1 MTLHTPSRRRSP
13 PALPVQPHRRHFPR
27 RTVAPWR
34 RQPQVVEGRS
44 GRGRRVAARPRT
56 ATRAPNLS
64 AGTASLLGARRA
76 SLGGSSPDSV
86 RVREARGPTSAR
98 GYGDGDGVGDRPS
111 ARAVPSAPRRFPSA
125 EPSRTSEDEESEEER
140 GEFGPWS
147 GSAWEGGGGGKDGAG
162 RRGPARW
169 GCAPGSGM
177 GGAAPHGE
185 GLGSRGAGPLP
196 CLLSRDF
203 FIN

>member
-147 GSAWEGGGGGKDGAG
+147 GSAWEGGGGGG
-162 RRGPARW
+162 RTAR
-169 GCAPGSGM
+169 
-177 GGAAPHGE
+177 GGAARPAGAVPQGRGWAAPHRMAKGWAAGGP
-185 GLGSRGAGPLP
+185 GLCRGSFPAIF
-196 CLLSRDF
+196 S
-203 FIN
+203 